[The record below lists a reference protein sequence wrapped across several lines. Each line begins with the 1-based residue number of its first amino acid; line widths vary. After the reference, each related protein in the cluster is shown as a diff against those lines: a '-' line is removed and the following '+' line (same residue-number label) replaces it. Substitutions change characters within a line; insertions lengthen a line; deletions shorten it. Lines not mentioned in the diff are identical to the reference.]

1 VPERATVCGLF
12 VAVSE
17 TVSVA
22 ARDPLTLGLNETEI
36 VQVAEAARLVPQDFP
51 EMTKSPG
58 FVPVTAML
66 LMVIDE
72 LVPLVNVAV
81 CAALVEPT
89 FTEPNENEV
98 GLMVTDPLEP
108 PGAKPESATLC
119 GEFDAVSIKVSE
131 AVLVPPVVGAN
142 ATFAEQL
149 APAASAEVQ
158 VFE

>member
-1 VPERATVCGLF
+1 
-12 VAVSE
+12 VSE

-22 ARDPLTLGLNETEI
+22 ARDPLTLGLNETAI
-36 VQVAEAARLVPQDFP
+36 VQVAEAARLDPQDLLD
-51 EMTKSPG
+51 MTKSPG
-58 FVPVTAML
+58 FAPVTATL
-66 LMVIDE
+66 WMVMEE

-81 CAALVEPT
+81 CAALDDPT
-89 FTEPNENEV
+89 FTEPNEKEV
-98 GLMVTDPLEP
+98 GLIVTEPLEP
-108 PGAKPESATLC
+108 PGAMPESATFC

-131 AVLVPPVVGAN
+131 AVLVPSVVGAN